1 MSDQIDAATVQAGD
15 QPDGLLSAFVL
26 DGNGGGRALDWNGI
40 RHWNTADGV
49 LWVHLD
55 RTGTL
60 ARQWVIDHE
69 LIDRV
74 SAETLLR
81 REGNRPRVVRVGD
94 ALVVALRGI
103 NRMEGG
109 SADDMPAMH
118 MWINANLIVTLRRRR
133 LAAGQQLAADVA
145 AGNGPCNASEFLV
158 AMTQHLVEPIIPMV
172 AELNDSIDQLQQ
184 EVLAQRGERLRTR
197 LQLARQETINFRRH
211 VAPQRDALIR
221 LQAEQVRWLDP
232 MDRAYLRE
240 IADYTARYVEDL
252 DAARERAGVAQDE
265 LNNQLAERMN
275 RTMYLLTIVSALL
288 LPPALITGLF
298 GINVG
303 GMPGVEDDHAFYY
316 IAASIPVLGVIEFW
330 ALRRLGW
337 I

>member
-1 MSDQIDAATVQAGD
+1 MSDAASLDEAD
-15 QPDGLLSAFVL
+15 QPDGLLSAFLL
-26 DGNGGGRALDWNGI
+26 DGRGGGKALGWAEI
-40 RHWNTADGV
+40 REWKADDGV

-55 RTGTL
+55 RTGAL
-60 ARQWVIDHE
+60 ARQWVSDHE
-69 LIDRV
+69 LIDPV
-74 SAETLLR
+74 SAGTLLR

-109 SADDMPAMH
+109 NADDMPAMH
-118 MWINANLIVTLRRRR
+118 MWINANLVVTLRRRR
-133 LAAGQQLAADVA
+133 LAAGQQLADDVT
-145 AGNGPCNASEFLV
+145 AGVGPKTASQLLV
-158 AMTQHLVEPIIPMV
+158 TMARYLVEPIIPV
-172 AELNDSIDQLQQ
+172 VSLLNETIDELQE
-184 EVLAQRGERLRTR
+184 EVLAMRGDRLRTR
-197 LQLARQETINFRRH
+197 LQVARQETINFRRH

-221 LQAEQVRWLDP
+221 LQAEQVPWLDA

-252 DAARERAGVAQDE
+252 DAARERAGVAQEE
-265 LNNQLAERMN
+265 LNNQMTERMN

-303 GMPGVEDDHAFYY
+303 GMPGVDDDSAFYY
-316 IAASIPVLGVIEFW
+316 VAGSIPILAVVEFVV
-330 ALRRLGW
+330 LRRLRW